1 MAVKT
6 ISFTLSPSSIGK
18 AIKELQEY
26 RMDFQRK
33 CEKLRQLVAER
44 IQWSASEGF
53 SSAMV
58 SDVVEGNPSTT
69 NDVSVTVE
77 ERGNVSVVIA
87 NGSQAVFIEFGA
99 GVYHNGAVG
108 TSPHPWGAEMG
119 YLIGTYGKGKGQ
131 YDVWSYY
138 DNGSRVYTMGTPA
151 AMPMYNGLQ
160 EAIASLDGI
169 VREVF
174 G

>member
-1 MAVKT
+1 MATKV
-6 ISFTLSPSSIGK
+6 ISFSLSESSIQR
-18 AIKELQEY
+18 AINELELFKLDLEQ
-26 RMDFQRK
+26 K
-33 CEKLRQLVAER
+33 CDKLRRLVAER
-44 IQWSASEGF
+44 IRWTAESGF
-53 SSAMV
+53 SSALV
-58 SDVVEGNPSTT
+58 SDVVEGSSSTT
-69 NDVSVTVE
+69 NDVTVTVDE
-77 ERGNVSVVIA
+77 VGTTSVVIA

-99 GVYHNGAVG
+99 GVHHNGEVG

-138 DNGSRVYTMGTPA
+138 DSGSKVYTMGTPA

-160 EAIASLDGI
+160 DAIAVLQDL
-169 VREVF
+169 VMEVF

>member
-6 ISFTLSPSSIGK
+6 ISFTLSTSSISN
-18 AIKELQEY
+18 AIKELEAY

-33 CEKLRQLVAER
+33 CKQLRQLVAER
-44 IQWSASEGF
+44 IRWSAENGF

-58 SDVVEGNPSTT
+58 SDIVEGNPSTV
-69 NDVSVTVE
+69 NDVSVTVSE
-77 ERGNVSVVIA
+77 DGNTSVVIA
-87 NGSQAVFIEFGA
+87 NGSQAIFIEFGA

-119 YLIGTYGKGKGQ
+119 YLIGTYGKGKGK
-131 YDVWSYY
+131 YDVWGYY
-138 DNGSRVYTMGTPA
+138 ENGNMVYTMGTPA
-151 AMPMYNGLQ
+151 AMPMYHGLQ
-160 EAIASLDGI
+160 EAIRAFDDI
-169 VREVF
+169 VKEVF